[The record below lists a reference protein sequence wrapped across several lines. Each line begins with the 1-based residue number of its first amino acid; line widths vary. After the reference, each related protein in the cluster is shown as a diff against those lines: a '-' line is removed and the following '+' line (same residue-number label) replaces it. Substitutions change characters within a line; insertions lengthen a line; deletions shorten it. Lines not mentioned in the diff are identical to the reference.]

1 MSLEPPLPAPVRP
14 RSTRDRPAKSPL
26 SVEAVVDAA
35 LAILKTDG
43 LGAVTMRR
51 VAAALD
57 TGAASL
63 YVYVAG
69 SDGLHRAMLDRVTTT
84 VALETPDPSRWRDQ
98 MHSLLQR
105 MYETFTAYPGI
116 AALTLA
122 YLPSTDPILL
132 VAENLLGILLAGGIE
147 PQNAAWTGD
156 IFIMLVT
163 ALATEDDVRRGNNTN
178 ADEDLRQQVDEL
190 YRTFTGLPVDRF
202 PFLTTYAAQ
211 LVAGDRSERF
221 HFAIDVVIDGVL
233 ARSVSK
239 PLESPTSHQH

>member
-1 MSLEPPLPAPVRP
+1 MSLDPPNPAPVRP

-35 LAILKTDG
+35 MTILKTDG
-43 LGAVTMRR
+43 LEAVTMRR

-69 SDGLHRAMLDRVTTT
+69 RDGLQRAILDRVTETIT
-84 VALETPDPSRWRDQ
+84 LETPDPSRWRDQ
-98 MHSLLQR
+98 LHALLQR
-105 MYETFTAYPGI
+105 MYEALTAYPGI

-122 YLPSTDPILL
+122 YVPSTEPILS
-132 VAENLLGILLAGGIE
+132 VAENLLAILLTGGIE
-147 PQNAAWTGD
+147 PQNAAWAGD
-156 IFIMLVT
+156 IFVMLVT
-163 ALATEDDVRRGNNTN
+163 AVATEDDVRRGSSPN
-178 ADEDLRQQVDEL
+178 ADEDLRDQIDEL

-202 PFLTTYAAQ
+202 PFLNAYASQ
-211 LVAGDRSERF
+211 LVAGNRRERF

-233 ARSVSK
+233 ARSGSG
-239 PLESPTSHQH
+239 PTEPSSVQR